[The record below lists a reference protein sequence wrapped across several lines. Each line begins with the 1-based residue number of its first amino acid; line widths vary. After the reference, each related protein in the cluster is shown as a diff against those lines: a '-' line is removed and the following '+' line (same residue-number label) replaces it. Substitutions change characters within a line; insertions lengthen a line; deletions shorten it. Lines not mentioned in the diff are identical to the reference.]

1 VLTLHGPNMRI
12 RELETEPVPLAE
24 GRPFTLITDQIVGH
38 ETRASE
44 AGAPRP
50 QPGRSLRGARYSG
63 AAGRRLGRQ
72 GARVL
77 LGREPG
83 VEVR

>member
-1 VLTLHGPNMRI
+1 VLISRGPKMRI
-12 RELETEPVPLAE
+12 GELETGPVELAK
-24 GRPFTLITDQIVGH
+24 GQPFTRTTGEIVGK
-38 ETRASE
+38 ETLASE

-72 GARVL
+72 GVRVL